1 MPFATSSVVDIEA
14 TLIASAKRKEFEFE
28 FQCIKREPDGT
39 VWANTDSNWA
49 RNCLVLS
56 PDSSSPLTHAAALL
70 PGHAMSEPEA
80 TKCALAACAAL
91 VLACWVRRQAH
102 SARRHVRRH
111 HKRAARP
118 CEARARRV
126 RSVSCGAAAAAQALP
141 EATFTKRTSRCTAL
155 ATPGLPL
162 HATVRVFGLARA
174 WGRFTVA
181 APQRE
186 SNCETNPQWRSE
198 SGSSGFCKTLKSGE
212 RCNCQP

>member
-1 MPFATSSVVDIEA
+1 MCFTLRFASGQV
-14 TLIASAKRKEFEFE
+14 
-28 FQCIKREPDGT
+28 Q
-39 VWANTDSNWA
+39 ANTHGLRLNTRCRASSRPRHVRAGGDEVCLSCLCCA
-49 RNCLVLS
+49 RPRVLGS
-56 PDSSSPLTHAAALL
+56 APS
-70 PGHAMSEPEA
+70 
-80 TKCALAACAAL
+80 
-91 VLACWVRRQAH
+91 H
-102 SARRHVRRH
+102 SACRHVRRH
-111 HKRAARP
+111 HDKRALLRAARP
-118 CEARARRV
+118 CEARVRRV

-141 EATFTKRTSRCTAL
+141 EATFTKRTSRCTAQAARCSRA
-155 ATPGLPL
+155 AT